1 MIHLSVFLLCVAAF
15 AALAMATDRAQDTVL
30 GRELP
35 PATTRKVRIL
45 GWGLLLLALW
55 PIVATWGWGL
65 GLVVY
70 SGHTSA
76 AAGVV
81 FLALV
86 AWSQRKTRR

>member
-1 MIHLSVFLLCVAAF
+1 MHLTIFVLCLAAF

-35 PATTRKVRIL
+35 PATTRRVRVL
-45 GWGLLLLALW
+45 GWVLLLLALW
-55 PIVATWGWGL
+55 RTVAAMGWGI
-65 GLVVY
+65 GLVAY

-81 FLALV
+81 FLALI
-86 AWSQRKTRR
+86 AWGRRMGR

>member
-1 MIHLSVFLLCVAAF
+1 MTHLGIFLLCLAGF
-15 AALAMATDRAQDTVL
+15 AALALATDRAQGTLL

-35 PATTRKVRIL
+35 PATTRKTRIA
-45 GWGLLLLALW
+45 GWVLLLLALW
-55 PIVATWGWGL
+55 LSVAARGWGL
-65 GLVVY
+65 GLVFY

-86 AWSQRKTRR
+86 AWGRRSAR